1 LKNIHIRLFFLIILL
16 VAGSI
21 YVIVTKAIHKG
32 LDIQGGMRVVLQ
44 AKTDDPQFVKKGG
57 IWNQDKLETIA
68 KIMRHR
74 VDFLGV
80 AEPVVYPQGADRLV
94 VELPGVKN
102 PEKALEVVQSTA
114 KLEFRYVPEFEK
126 NTWRHEPERIG
137 EKETGFETITGPEGR
152 KISEDELKEKFL
164 ATEPIC
170 TGADLQPTSRAE
182 LTAKGY
188 IIHFSFQGDARGK
201 FEEFTRS
208 HINKPLAIFLDNK
221 LISAPNINDVI
232 PGEGIIEGRFTAEQ
246 AKTLANQLNAGAL
259 PVPLEMISRTSVEA
273 TLGAAAVK
281 QTITAGVV
289 GLVLVLVFML
299 GFYLLPGVLADFA
312 LILYALFTFAV
323 FKMVPV
329 TLTVPGIAG
338 FILSIGMAVDANILI
353 FERMKEERKS
363 GKSLRSSIEVGFKR
377 AFTAIFD
384 SNMCTLITCGILYQF
399 GTGQVRGFAL
409 TLAIG
414 VVVSM
419 FTAITCTRT
428 FLLLISGAGFAQNDS
443 LYGLNRGFHPKLGVT
458 KRMRF
463 WFGLSGAIIVPG
475 IIFLALGGLKQSIE
489 FTGGT
494 EITARFASAP
504 NVGELE
510 STLNGL
516 GFKEHRILLAEGN
529 RAFITLK
536 GTGKQAALTQQD
548 EQKVTDALKAKPGT
562 TIEGVSVVSGII
574 SRELIVNAIL
584 SVVYASGLIILYL
597 AIRFSIPNFI
607 EGLKFGT
614 CAVVALLHDVLVLL
628 GAFAIMGYLR
638 NWQIDSLFVT
648 AMLTVIG
655 FSVHDTI
662 IIFDRVRENLHHRPR
677 GEAFAETVDR
687 SIEQTFARSINTSGT
702 VVLTLVCLLILG
714 GPVIKLFVAALL
726 IGIVSGTYS
735 SIFNASPL
743 LVLWK
748 QLTGERAPAPAAA
761 IGGAARPAPRKAEPV
776 SQPKPLPSAPAAPVA
791 QTAPVVRTDRSDG
804 SDEAG
809 AVDRIKPK
817 KRKQRRR

>member
-1 LKNIHIRLFFLIILL
+1 MKNIHIRLFFLIILL

-21 YVIVTKAIHKG
+21 YVAIKKPISKG

-44 AKTDDPQFVKKGG
+44 ADTNDATFKKKGG
-57 IWNQDKLETIA
+57 VWNQDKLETVA
-68 KIMRHR
+68 RIMRHR

-80 AEPVVYPQGADRLV
+80 AEPIVYPQGSDRVV
-94 VELPGVKN
+94 VELPGVKD
-102 PEKALEVVQSTA
+102 PKKALEVVQSTA
-114 KLEFRYVPEFEK
+114 KLEFRYVKEFE
-126 NTWRHEPERIG
+126 NGTWTHDTERAG
-137 EKETGFETITGPEGR
+137 ERETGFERIMSGSKPVSDE
-152 KISEDELKEKFL
+152 ELKDKVFSQD
-164 ATEPIC
+164 PIV

-188 IIHFSFQGDARGK
+188 IIHFSFEGAARGI
-201 FEEFTRS
+201 FEDFTRT

-232 PGEGIIEGRFTAEQ
+232 PGEGIIEGHFTADQ
-246 AKTLANQLNAGAL
+246 AKTLANNLNAGAL
-259 PVPLEMISRTSVEA
+259 PVPLTMLSQTTVEA
-273 TLGAAAVK
+273 TLGNAAVK
-281 QTITAGVV
+281 QTITAGTA
-289 GLVLVLVFML
+289 GLILVLVFML
-299 GFYLLPGVLADFA
+299 GFYLLPGFLADIA
-312 LILYALFTFAV
+312 LILYALFTFAI
-323 FKMVPV
+323 FKLVPV

-414 VVVSM
+414 VIVSM

-428 FLLLISGAGFAQNDS
+428 FLLLIAGAGFAQNDN

-458 KRMRF
+458 KRMGF
-463 WFGLSGAIIVPG
+463 WFGLSGAVIVPG
-475 IIFLALGGLKQSIE
+475 LIFLGLGGLKQSIE

-494 EITARFASAP
+494 EITAHFPSAP
-504 NVGELE
+504 SMSELD
-510 STLNGL
+510 SIVNGQ
-516 GFKEHRILLAEGN
+516 GFKDHRIVLAEGD
-529 RAFITLK
+529 RAFITAK
-536 GTGKQAALTQQD
+536 GSSGTALSPQEQDKLTGAL
-548 EQKVTDALKAKPGT
+548 VAAKPGT
-562 TIEGVSVVSGII
+562 TIEGTSAVKGII
-574 SRELIVNAIL
+574 SKELIYNAIL

-597 AIRFSIPNFI
+597 ALRFSIPNFV
-607 EGLKFGT
+607 EGLKYGT
-614 CAVVALLHDVLVLL
+614 CAVIALLHDVLVLL
-628 GAFAIMGYLR
+628 GAFAILGYFL

-677 GEAFAETVDR
+677 GETFAETTDK
-687 SIEQTFARSINTSGT
+687 SIEQTFARSVNTSGT
-702 VVLTLVCLLILG
+702 VILTLICLLVAG
-714 GPVIKLFVAALL
+714 GPVIKTFVAALL
-726 IGIVSGTYS
+726 IGIISGTYS

-748 QLTGERAPAPAAA
+748 NLTGEKAVPAA
-761 IGGAARPAPRKAEPV
+761 GGAAGARGTAAAPRTAAPV
-776 SQPKPLPSAPAAPVA
+776 SRPKPAAPQPARPVTAEANGTTDDADDDAVA
-791 QTAPVVRTDRSDG
+791 A
-804 SDEAG
+804 A
-809 AVDRIKPK
+809 ADRIKPK
-817 KRKQRRR
+817 KRKQRRM